1 MGTLQQELNALRRMI
16 PPTHNTETDAFGA
29 FRDWGP
35 GNGKWHPG
43 AGYAPIHTGRDY
55 AIHPDHILRMPL
67 DGTHWG
73 DWRPHPVGSY
83 VMILPSIEGSP
94 AQHSAIYLIHCEPTN
109 PQWTYLNQSQHLTDH
124 AGYGVGSPH
133 VHVEIAVTPELGRL
147 LYGTGMLDMT
157 PIGEGHWKARARA
170 AGLDVNAVLKELG
183 AQIDQWA
190 IEEITRDVIVRG
202 VYPEYR
208 LSSRS
213 WLGNGPIWII
223 DPESV
228 YGGAKEYSAA

>member
-16 PPTHNTETDAFGA
+16 PPTHNVETDAFGA
-29 FRDWGP
+29 FRDWGSRT
-35 GNGKWHPG
+35 WHPG
-43 AGYAPIHTGRDY
+43 AEYAPIHTGRDY
-55 AIHPDHILRMPL
+55 AVHPDHIIRMPL

-109 PQWTYLNQSQHLTDH
+109 PQWAYLNQGAFLTDH
-124 AGYGVGSPH
+124 AGYGVGAPH
-133 VHVEIAVTPELGRL
+133 VHVEVAVTPELGEL
-147 LYGTGMLDMT
+147 LNGAGLLDMT
-157 PIGEGHWKARARA
+157 PIGEGHWLARARA
-170 AGLDVNAVLKELG
+170 AALEVNEVLEELG
-183 AQIDQWA
+183 AQIDTWS
-190 IEEITRDVIVRG
+190 IEQITRDVIVRG

-208 LSSRS
+208 LSKHSK
-213 WLGNGPIWII
+213 LGAPVWIL
-223 DPESV
+223 DPEAL